1 MTAVGTRSAIL
12 ATGLRKSYGDHVVLA
27 GIDLDIAEGT
37 VFALLGP
44 NGAGKTTTVHI
55 LSTLIGAD
63 GGEVQVA
70 GHDVVKE
77 PDAVRA
83 VIGLTG
89 QVSAVDRLFTGE
101 ENLRLM
107 ADLRH
112 LGKTEGRR
120 RVAALLEQFDLV
132 DAATKPVGIYSG
144 GMKRRL
150 DLAMTL
156 VGDPRIIF
164 LDEPTAGLDPRSRR
178 VMWDIIHDL
187 VARGVTIFL
196 TTQYLEEADRLAH
209 QIAVLDR
216 GQLVAQGT
224 PNELK
229 RLVPGGHVQLS
240 FSDATELARA
250 ARIFADGTADEEGL
264 TLNIPSDGG
273 TRSLRELLDRLD
285 AGSIDVGGLVVQ
297 TPGPRRRLPVA
308 DRQPRQAR
316 GDRPMNTYPLV
327 VTDTAT
333 MLRRNLRRA
342 RRYPSLTFFI
352 AAIPVVFLLLFV
364 FVLGGTLGAGLGGV
378 AGGRAE
384 YTAYVLPGILLVTV
398 AGAAQGTAIS
408 VAMDMSEGI
417 IARFRT
423 MAVARSSVL
432 TGHVIGSVIQ
442 TMLAIVIVM
451 VVAVLIGF
459 RSTTGPVEWLAAAGL
474 LALTAVA
481 ISWLSVALGMVSKS
495 VETASN
501 LPMFLV
507 ILPFLSSGFVPTDS
521 MPDGLNW
528 FAENQPF
535 TPLIETVRGLLLGTP
550 IGNSGIVG
558 VAWCIGI
565 SVVGFL
571 WARRLYDRDP
581 AT

>member
-1 MTAVGTRSAIL
+1 
-12 ATGLRKSYGDHVVLA
+12 
-27 GIDLDIAEGT
+27 
-37 VFALLGP
+37 
-44 NGAGKTTTVHI
+44 
-55 LSTLIGAD
+55 
-63 GGEVQVA
+63 
-70 GHDVVKE
+70 
-77 PDAVRA
+77 
-83 VIGLTG
+83 
-89 QVSAVDRLFTGE
+89 
-101 ENLRLM
+101 
-107 ADLRH
+107 
-112 LGKTEGRR
+112 
-120 RVAALLEQFDLV
+120 
-132 DAATKPVGIYSG
+132 
-144 GMKRRL
+144 
-150 DLAMTL
+150 
-156 VGDPRIIF
+156 
-164 LDEPTAGLDPRSRR
+164 
-178 VMWDIIHDL
+178 
-187 VARGVTIFL
+187 
-196 TTQYLEEADRLAH
+196 
-209 QIAVLDR
+209 
-216 GQLVAQGT
+216 
-224 PNELK
+224 
-229 RLVPGGHVQLS
+229 
-240 FSDATELARA
+240 
-250 ARIFADGTADEEGL
+250 
-264 TLNIPSDGG
+264 
-273 TRSLRELLDRLD
+273 
-285 AGSIDVGGLVVQ
+285 
-297 TPGPRRRLPVA
+297 
-308 DRQPRQAR
+308 
-316 GDRPMNTYPLV
+316 MNTYPLV

-352 AAIPVVFLLLFV
+352 AAIPVIFLLLFV

-408 VAMDMSEGI
+408 IAMDMSEGI

-451 VVAVLIGF
+451 VVSVLIGF
-459 RSTTGPVEWLAAAGL
+459 RSTTGPIEWLAAAGL
-474 LALTAVA
+474 LALTAIA

-521 MPDGLNW
+521 MPDGLSW

-558 VAWCIGI
+558 VGWCVAI

-571 WARRLYDRDP
+571 SARRLYERDP
-581 AT
+581 GS

>member
-1 MTAVGTRSAIL
+1 
-12 ATGLRKSYGDHVVLA
+12 
-27 GIDLDIAEGT
+27 
-37 VFALLGP
+37 
-44 NGAGKTTTVHI
+44 
-55 LSTLIGAD
+55 
-63 GGEVQVA
+63 
-70 GHDVVKE
+70 
-77 PDAVRA
+77 
-83 VIGLTG
+83 
-89 QVSAVDRLFTGE
+89 
-101 ENLRLM
+101 
-107 ADLRH
+107 
-112 LGKTEGRR
+112 
-120 RVAALLEQFDLV
+120 
-132 DAATKPVGIYSG
+132 
-144 GMKRRL
+144 
-150 DLAMTL
+150 
-156 VGDPRIIF
+156 
-164 LDEPTAGLDPRSRR
+164 
-178 VMWDIIHDL
+178 
-187 VARGVTIFL
+187 
-196 TTQYLEEADRLAH
+196 
-209 QIAVLDR
+209 
-216 GQLVAQGT
+216 
-224 PNELK
+224 
-229 RLVPGGHVQLS
+229 
-240 FSDATELARA
+240 
-250 ARIFADGTADEEGL
+250 
-264 TLNIPSDGG
+264 
-273 TRSLRELLDRLD
+273 
-285 AGSIDVGGLVVQ
+285 
-297 TPGPRRRLPVA
+297 
-308 DRQPRQAR
+308 
-316 GDRPMNTYPLV
+316 MNTYPLA

-352 AAIPVVFLLLFV
+352 AAIPVIFLLLFV

-521 MPDGLNW
+521 MPDGLSW

-558 VAWCIGI
+558 VGWCVAI

-571 WARRLYDRDP
+571 WAMRLYDRDP
-581 AT
+581 GA